1 MKAKFETDDTKEIAR
16 IVKSLDMALV
26 LFEFNQYLLNQQRQH
41 DNMIEHFHEWLRI
54 LGDYNIDLE
63 ELLE

>member
-1 MKAKFETDDTKEIAR
+1 MKAKFETDDNLEMKR

-26 LFEFNQYLLNQQRQH
+26 LFEFNQYLLNQQRND
-41 DNMIEHFHEWLRI
+41 DNMIEHFQEWLRI

-63 ELLE
+63 ELIE